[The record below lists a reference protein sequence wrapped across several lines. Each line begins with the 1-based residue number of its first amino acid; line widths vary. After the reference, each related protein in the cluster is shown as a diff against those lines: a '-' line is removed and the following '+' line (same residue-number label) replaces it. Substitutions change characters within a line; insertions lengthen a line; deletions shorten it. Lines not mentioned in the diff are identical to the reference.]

1 MRILVSAASKHG
13 ATAELAEAIA
23 AELRVRGIETD
34 LVEPNDVGDIGAYD
48 GFVLGSAVY
57 AGHWLAQ
64 AKDLAHRVA
73 RQGSGHPVWMFSSG
87 PLGAV
92 PAPDPSEA
100 VDVTHLLEA
109 TSARR
114 HELFTGKLDKHAL
127 GFAERAIVAA
137 VHAPEGDFRDFH
149 AARAFA
155 RAIARELSTGLS
167 AA

>member
-13 ATAELAEAIA
+13 ATAEMASVMA
-23 AELRVRGIETD
+23 AEMRARGIEVD
-34 LVEPNDVGDIGAYD
+34 LLEPNDVGDVSQYD

-64 AKDLAHRVA
+64 GKDLAHRVA
-73 RQGSGHPVWMFSSG
+73 RYAYGKPVWMFSSG
-87 PLGAV
+87 PLGAL

-100 VDVTHLLEA
+100 VDVSHLIDA
-109 TSARR
+109 TGARR
-114 HELFTGKLDKHAL
+114 HELFTGRLDKRVL

-149 AARAFA
+149 AVRSFA
-155 RAIARELSTGLS
+155 RGIARELSGHLV
-167 AA
+167 A

>member
-13 ATAELAEAIA
+13 ATAELAGTIA
-23 AELRVRGIETD
+23 AELRARGIVVD
-34 LVEPNDVGDIGAYD
+34 LLEPNDVGDVAQYD

-64 AKDLAHRVA
+64 GKDLAHRVA
-73 RQGSGHPVWMFSSG
+73 RHAYGRPVWMFSSG

-92 PAPDPSEA
+92 PAPDPAEA
-100 VDVTHLLEA
+100 VDVSHLVEA
-109 TSARR
+109 TGARR
-114 HELFTGKLDKHAL
+114 HELFTGKLDKRVL

-155 RAIARELSTGLS
+155 RGIARELSGHLVG
-167 AA
+167 

>member
-1 MRILVSAASKHG
+1 MRVLVSAASKHG

-23 AELRVRGIETD
+23 VELRARGIEVD
-34 LVEPNDVGDIGAYD
+34 LLEPNEVGDLDAYD

-73 RQGSGHPVWMFSSG
+73 RHAFGMPVWMFSSG

-100 VDVTHLLEA
+100 VDVTHLVEA
-109 TSARR
+109 TGARR
-114 HELFTGKLDKHAL
+114 HELFTGRLDKRVL

-155 RAIARELSTGLS
+155 RGIARELSGHLV
-167 AA
+167 A